1 MTKQKGFTLI
11 ELLVVIAIIGILSS
25 VVLASMNTA
34 RKKSRDARRQQDLK
48 SMQVAL
54 ELMFDANNT
63 YPVQATAVLIGGGA
77 ATASGTTAVITSA
90 YMTTVPQD
98 PQWDSDGTPAA
109 TARGYWYAGSASTY
123 CLGAVL
129 EGTPGSIDGCG
140 TTASTPGAAVTGSSA
155 ALSAITGYNAS
166 TAVGTGNVLKV
177 AP

>member
-63 YPVQATAVLIGGGA
+63 YPVT
-77 ATASGTTAVITSA
+77 TTGTEVVVSSTQITSA
-90 YMTTVPQD
+90 YMTTIPKD
-98 PQWDSDGTPAA
+98 PSAPASPAA
-109 TARGYWYAGSASTY
+109 TDRQYWYAGTATTY
-123 CLGAVL
+123 CLGALL
-129 EGTPGSIDGCG
+129 ENTAGAADGCG
-140 TTASTPGAAVTGSSA
+140 TTASTPGADVTDG
-155 ALSAITGYNAS
+155 LDAITGYAS
-166 TAVGTGNVLKV
+166 GNVLKV